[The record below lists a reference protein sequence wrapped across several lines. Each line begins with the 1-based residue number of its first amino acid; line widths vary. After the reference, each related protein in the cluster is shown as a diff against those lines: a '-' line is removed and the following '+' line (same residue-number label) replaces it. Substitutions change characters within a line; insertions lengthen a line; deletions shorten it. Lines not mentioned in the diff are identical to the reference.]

1 MAVELTAN
9 AAQTVAAGQN
19 VLFTDA
25 PVKCNRGYVVHR
37 AGAGVVTLKGVCN
50 GCASVARY
58 KVLFVG
64 NISVPTG
71 GTAGAISVA
80 VSIGGEAVPQTTAT
94 ATPAAVGDAWN
105 VATAAFVDVPRGCCV
120 DIAVRNISTQA
131 IDVANANLMVERVA

>member
-9 AAQTVAAGQN
+9 AVQAVPAGQN

-25 PVKCNRGYVVHR
+25 PVRCNRGYVVHR
-37 AGAGVVTLKGVCN
+37 AGAGLVTLRGACS

-58 KVLFVG
+58 KVMFVG

-80 VSIGGEAVPQTTAT
+80 ISIGGEAVPQTTAT

-105 VATAAFVDVPRGCCV
+105 VATAAFVDVPRGCCAN
-120 DIAVRNISTQA
+120 IAVRNISTQA

>member
-9 AAQTVAAGQN
+9 AVQAVPAGQN

-37 AGAGVVTLKGVCN
+37 AGAGLVTLRGACN

-64 NISVPTG
+64 NISVPIG

-80 VSIGGEAVPQTTAT
+80 ISIGGEAVPQTTAT

-105 VATAAFVDVPRGCCV
+105 VATAAFVDVPRGCCAN
-120 DIAVRNISTQA
+120 IAVSNISTQA

>member
-9 AAQTVAAGQN
+9 AVQAVPAGQN

-37 AGAGVVTLKGVCN
+37 AGAGLVTLRGACN

-64 NISVPTG
+64 NISVPIG

-80 VSIGGEAVPQTTAT
+80 ISIGGEAVPQTTAT

-105 VATAAFVDVPRGCCV
+105 VETAAFVDVPRGCCAN
-120 DIAVRNISTQA
+120 IAVSNISTQA
-131 IDVANANLMVERVA
+131 IDVANANLMIERVA

>member
-9 AAQTVAAGQN
+9 AVQAVPAGQN

-37 AGAGVVTLKGVCN
+37 AGAGLVTLRGACN

-80 VSIGGEAVPQTTAT
+80 ISIGGEAVPQTTAT

-105 VATAAFVDVPRGCCV
+105 VATAVFVDVPRGCCAN
-120 DIAVRNISTQA
+120 IAVRNISTQA

>member
-37 AGAGVVTLKGVCN
+37 EGAGLVTLRGSCS
-50 GCASVARY
+50 GCAPLARY

-64 NISVPTG
+64 NISIPTG
-71 GTAGAISVA
+71 GTVGEIGIALA
-80 VSIGGEAVPQTTAT
+80 IGGEALPTTTAVV
-94 ATPAAVGDAWN
+94 TPAAVENGFN
-105 VATAAFVDVPRGCCV
+105 VASAAFIDVPRGCCNSLSV
-120 DIAVRNISTQA
+120 KNTSTQA
-131 IDVANANLMVERVA
+131 ITVANANLLIERVA

>member
-37 AGAGVVTLKGVCN
+37 AGAGLVTLRGACN

-58 KVLFVG
+58 KLLFVG

>member
-37 AGAGVVTLKGVCN
+37 AGAGLVTLRGACN

-58 KVLFVG
+58 KVMFVG

-80 VSIGGEAVPQTTAT
+80 ISIGGEAVPQTTAT

-105 VATAAFVDVPRGCCV
+105 VATATFVDVPRGCCAN
-120 DIAVRNISTQA
+120 IAARNISTQA
-131 IDVANANLMVERVA
+131 IDVANANLMIERVA

>member
-37 AGAGVVTLKGVCN
+37 SGAGLVTLRGACN

-58 KVLFVG
+58 KVMFVG

>member
-37 AGAGVVTLKGVCN
+37 AGAGLVTLRGACN

>member
-9 AAQTVAAGQN
+9 AVQAVSAGQN

-37 AGAGVVTLKGVCN
+37 AGAGLVKLRGACN

-80 VSIGGEAVPQTTAT
+80 ISIGGEAVPQTTAT

-105 VATAAFVDVPRGCCV
+105 VATAAFVDVPRGCCA
-120 DIAVRNISTQA
+120 DIAVRNISIQA

>member
-9 AAQTVAAGQN
+9 AVQAVPAGQN

-37 AGAGVVTLKGVCN
+37 AGAGLVTLRGACN

-64 NISVPTG
+64 NISVPIG

-80 VSIGGEAVPQTTAT
+80 ISIGGEAVPQTTAT
-94 ATPAAVGDAWN
+94 ATPAAGGDAWN
-105 VATAAFVDVPRGCCV
+105 VETAAFVDVPRGCCAN
-120 DIAVRNISTQA
+120 IAVSNISTQA
-131 IDVANANLMVERVA
+131 IDVANANLMIERVA

>member
-9 AAQTVAAGQN
+9 AVQAVAAGQN

>member
-9 AAQTVAAGQN
+9 AVQAVPAGQN

-37 AGAGVVTLKGVCN
+37 AGAGLVTLRGACN

-64 NISVPTG
+64 NISVPIG

-80 VSIGGEAVPQTTAT
+80 ISIGGEAVPQTTAT

-105 VATAAFVDVPRGCCV
+105 VETAAFVDVPRGCCAN
-120 DIAVRNISTQA
+120 IAVSNISTQA